1 MNKPVD
7 CVLLGVS
14 GAKIHEAQVSLL
26 PVALKRLCGGH
37 ARGARGSYGY
47 GSRRRA
53 VVSLNLFARNS
64 TRTRDKRRGELS
76 ERTPSFFVDGGSAN

>member
-1 MNKPVD
+1 M
-7 CVLLGVS
+7 LLGVS

-26 PVALKRLCGGH
+26 PVALKRLYGGH
-37 ARGARGSYGY
+37 ARGSC

-64 TRTRDKRRGELS
+64 TRTRDTRRGELS
-76 ERTPSFFVDGGSAN
+76 